1 MFVKLLAMKTKSSE
15 AKDGDGRNNTPRA
28 LYHVYQKLNY
38 LRRLIAEADYPNA
51 TDLSKKMEISV
62 RTVKR
67 YLDNLRECGAPLAND
82 RKKGGYYFTDPFWQ
96 LPPMQLS
103 EGDLL
108 AFFIAEQSLKSAGQT
123 GEAAQLRQSLSRLA
137 SFLPTEVS
145 INLTAL
151 ASGVSFQNLPFA
163 AAPPE
168 TLALLTES
176 AVNQQSITFDYYSPH
191 SRKPSTRTADV
202 LLLHNFAG
210 DWFAICFDYLRNDT
224 RDFHAGRMSN
234 VKLTENTFEV
244 PPGWNAGEYLKTGF
258 YMMRGGHLVNVEI
271 HFDEFQAQWI
281 RERQFFHPD
290 EKRQDLPDGS
300 LRLSFRIG
308 EKGLEAVARFCL
320 TYAGHCRAEQP
331 IRLREIV
338 REKLLKGLNLHQ

>member
-1 MFVKLLAMKTKSSE
+1 MKNQKLTKSGAAAMGADFSAE
-15 AKDGDGRNNTPRA
+15 PRA
-28 LYHVYQKLNY
+28 LYHVYQKLNHLREIIASGDY
-38 LRRLIAEADYPNA
+38 LTAERI
-51 TDLSKKMEISV
+51 SERMEVSV
-62 RTVKR
+62 RTLKR
-67 YLDNLRECGAPLAND
+67 YLDNLRECGAPLEND
-82 RKKGGYYFTDPFWQ
+82 RKKGGYHFADPFWQ

-108 AFFIAEQSLKSAGQT
+108 AFFVAEQALKSAGQT
-123 GEAAQLRQSLSRLA
+123 AEAVQLRKSLSRLA
-137 SFLPTEVS
+137 SFLPKEVS

-163 AAPPE
+163 AAPPD
-168 TLALLTES
+168 TLRLLTES
-176 AVNQQSITFDYYSPH
+176 AVNGRTITFDYYSPH
-191 SRKPSTRTADV
+191 NREHTSRRAGV
-202 LLLHNFAG
+202 LLLHNFIG
-210 DWFAICFDYLRNDT
+210 DWFAVCFDKNKSDT

-234 VKLTENTFEV
+234 VKLTAETFEA
-244 PPGWNAGEYLKTGF
+244 PAGWNAEEYLKTGF
-258 YMMRGGHLVNVEI
+258 YMMRGGRLVTVEI

-290 EKRQDLPDGS
+290 EERQNLPDGS

-320 TYAGHCRAEQP
+320 TYAGHCRAEKP
-331 IRLREIV
+331 EKLREIV

>member
-1 MFVKLLAMKTKSSE
+1 MNRRPE
-15 AKDGDGRNNTPRA
+15 TPKPLQPRT
-28 LYHVYQKLNY
+28 LYHVYHKLNL
-38 LRRLIAEADYPNA
+38 LRELIARGDYPNA
-51 TDLSKKMEISV
+51 ARLAEQMEVSP

-67 YLDNLRECGAPLAND
+67 YLDNLRECGSPLKND
-82 RKKGGYYFTDPFWQ
+82 RKHGGYYFTDPFWQ

-108 AFFIAEQSLKSAGQT
+108 AFFVAEQALKSTGQT
-123 GEAAQLRQSLSRLA
+123 AEAARLRKSLSRLA
-137 SFLPTEVS
+137 SFLPNEVS

-151 ASGVSFQNLPFA
+151 AAGVSFQNLPFA

-176 AVNQQSITFDYYSPH
+176 SINQQTITFDYYSPH
-191 SRKPSTRTADV
+191 NREHTSRRASV
-202 LLLHNFAG
+202 LLLHNFIG
-210 DWFAICFDYLRNDT
+210 DWFAVCYDRNKGDK
-224 RDFHAGRMSN
+224 RDFHVGRMSN
-234 VKLTENTFEV
+234 VRLLDETFEM
-244 PPGWNAGEYLKTGF
+244 PPDWNAEEYLKTGF
-258 YMMRGGHLVNVEI
+258 YMMRGGKLVTVEI

-290 EKRQDLPDGS
+290 EQREDLPDGS

-320 TYAGHCRAEQP
+320 TYAGHCRAEKP
-331 IRLREIV
+331 EKLKEIV
-338 REKLLKGLNLHQ
+338 REKLLKGLKLHQ

>member
-1 MFVKLLAMKTKSSE
+1 L
-15 AKDGDGRNNTPRA
+15 NNTPRA
-28 LYHVYQKLNY
+28 LYHVYQKLNH
-38 LRRLIAEADYPNA
+38 LRQLIAENDYPNA
-51 TDLSKKMEISV
+51 VRIAERMEISV

-151 ASGVSFQNLPFA
+151 AAGISFQNLPFA

-176 AVNQQSITFDYYSPH
+176 SVNQQMITFDYYSPH
-191 SRKPSTRTADV
+191 NRENTSRKASV
-202 LLLHNFAG
+202 LLLHNFIG
-210 DWFAICFDYLRNDT
+210 DWFAVCYDQNKSDT
-224 RDFHAGRMSN
+224 RDFHVGRMSN
-234 VKLTENTFEV
+234 VKMLDETFEK
-244 PPGWNAGEYLKTGF
+244 PTGWNAEEYLKTGF
-258 YMMRGGHLVNVEI
+258 YMMRGGRLVTVEI

-290 EKRQDLPDGS
+290 EEREDLPDGS
-300 LRLSFRIG
+300 LRLSFKIG

-320 TYAGHCRAEQP
+320 TYAGHCRAEKPVELQKI
-331 IRLREIV
+331 IRR
-338 REKLLKGLNLHQ
+338 KLEMALQLNV